1 MARVQVI
8 VAAVCFGTTGT
19 AQALGPSVAP
29 AAVGAARIVVGAIL
43 LTLIAAIAARRR
55 AASSWGGAA
64 SPRVRAAP
72 PPRLRSAAG
81 TVLVGGACV
90 ALYQLTFFAAVADTG
105 VAVGTVVAIGSAP
118 AFTGIIDRL
127 TGGPGLSRRW
137 VGATALACAGVALL
151 VLGAGA
157 DAQVRPGG
165 VALAAIAGAGYASYA
180 VVCKRLMERGHGPEA
195 VMAGVFSTGAV
206 LVAPVLLIVPAGALL
221 TPGGMA
227 LALYLGAIPTA
238 LAYVLFA
245 RGLREIDASEVTTL
259 ALAEPLTAAVLGV
272 AILGERPGAIAVLGA
287 VLVLGGLFLVAMRP
301 ASRVR
306 APRPSPE
313 PA

>member
-1 MARVQVI
+1 MVRLQVI
-8 VAAVCFGTTGT
+8 IAAVCFGTTGT

-29 AAVGAARIVVGAIL
+29 AAVGATRIAVGAIL
-43 LTLIAAIAARRR
+43 LALIAGLASRRR
-55 AASSWGGAA
+55 EDRSLRRVATLSGSEV
-64 SPRVRAAP
+64 PRE
-72 PPRLRSAAG
+72 RLRSAAG

-151 VLGAGA
+151 VLGGGA

-180 VVCKRLMERGHGPEA
+180 VASKRLMQRGHGPES
-195 VMAGVFSTGAV
+195 VMAAVFGTGAV
-206 LVAPVLLIVPAGALL
+206 LVAPVLLVVPAGALL
-221 TPGGMA
+221 APGGIA
-227 LALYLGAIPTA
+227 LALYLGVIPTA

-259 ALAEPLTAAVLGV
+259 ALAEPLTASVLGV
-272 AILGERPGAIAVLGA
+272 AVLGERPGAIAVLGA
-287 VLVLGGLFLVAMRP
+287 VLVLAGLFLVAMRP
-301 ASRVR
+301 AV
-306 APRPSPE
+306 APSGAPIPSTR
-313 PA
+313 